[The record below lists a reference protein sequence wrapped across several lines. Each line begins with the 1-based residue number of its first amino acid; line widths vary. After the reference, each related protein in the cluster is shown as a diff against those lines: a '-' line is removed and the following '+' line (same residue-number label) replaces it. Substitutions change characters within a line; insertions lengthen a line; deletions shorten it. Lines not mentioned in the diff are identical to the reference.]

1 MADYLTAHRALLI
14 DSTDNRCREFAAFLK
29 ESALLHWIVTAPEDI
44 RRANFLTGDGARHF
58 NNLERFDVQEL
69 RAVSYLTNERGNKTE
84 KEQKL
89 AAGRQPGA
97 AFYCA
102 AFYYF

>member
-89 AAGRQPGA
+89 AAG
-97 AFYCA
+97 
-102 AFYYF
+102 